1 MSSPL
6 PQMQLFDRGRPR
18 LEDASIEQ
26 RIAAVIDLIAA
37 GGVPVHE
44 REELLMLALAPG
56 SWGAER

>member
-1 MSSPL
+1 
-6 PQMQLFDRGRPR
+6 MQLFDRGRPR